1 MMARRSLLLLY
12 LLLQGCEGARLLA
25 LPDSASQASDGR
37 QAISKRL
44 PNLNVTVEA
53 GAWHHRPR
61 RFTDE
66 FLPFLVEIVN
76 HSRLDVN
83 LRLAE
88 VSLVDDHGRTR
99 RPLRPDEAVSL
110 LLGGS
115 DPSTL
120 VPSIGIEATGPE
132 PTIFNLELGFNF
144 GRDRDLRHIRRLA
157 FPPEP
162 IPPGSRAE
170 GFIYFPKPPP
180 DASRLTV
187 FLTLDAPS
195 GRHELLFS
203 YLVQRGG
210 LNRTGQND

>member
-1 MMARRSLLLLY
+1 MARRSLLLSF
-12 LLLQGCEGARLLA
+12 LLLQGCAGAQLLA
-25 LPDSASQASDGR
+25 LPDSTSQASEGR

-44 PNLNVTVEA
+44 RDLNVTVEA

-66 FLPFLVEIVN
+66 FLPFLVEVVN
-76 HSRLDVN
+76 QSRADVS

-115 DPSTL
+115 DPL
-120 VPSIGIEATGPE
+120 AFVPSIGFEASGPE

-144 GRDRDLRHIRRLA
+144 SRDRDLRHIRRLA

-170 GFIYFPKPPP
+170 GFIYFLRPPP

-187 FLTLDAPS
+187 FLTLDVPS
-195 GRHELLFS
+195 GRHELPFS
-203 YLVQRGG
+203 YAIQR
-210 LNRTGQND
+210 